1 MSNSE
6 NLRTDTPQEQ
16 PGSEERTG
24 LELAIVGM
32 AGRFPGA
39 DDLETFWN
47 NLKQG
52 VETLTF
58 FTDAELLA
66 RGADPR
72 QLHGPGYVKAAR
84 ELSKNEWFDAGFFGI
99 SPREAEVID
108 PQQRVLLESAWH
120 ALEDAGY
127 DTERF
132 SGVVGVYAGAR
143 MPGYLN
149 NLYSNPALVAEVS
162 DFTVQVANDKDYV
175 ALRVSYKLDLGGP
188 SITVQTACSTAL
200 VAVHLA
206 GQGLLS
212 GDCDIA
218 LAGGVGIRV
227 PEVGFQHT
235 EGQIYSPDG
244 HIRTFDAKAR
254 GTMFSSGVG
263 VVVLKRLDDALAAGD
278 AIRAIIRGSAVTNDA
293 AQKVGFTAPGVDG
306 QTRVVRAAMLTAEV
320 HPETMGYVEAHGTGT
335 QMGDPIEVTALSR
348 VYREQTQ
355 KKNFCALGSVKTNIG
370 HLGAAAGAASLIKT
384 VLALEHKE
392 IPASLLFDEPN
403 PECHLPESPFYVNTE
418 HRPWEVADGVPR
430 RAGISAFG
438 VGGTNAHVIVEEA
451 PARPPSGPSRPR
463 QLLVLSARSQEALEQ
478 MTGSLASY
486 LDAHRELPLAD
497 AAYTLAIGR
506 RPFDV
511 RRVVVAENH
520 EDAVRALRA
529 LDRDSSATAVVN
541 GKNRPVTFLFSGQ
554 GAQYPNMGRGLYES
568 EPVFRAEIDRA
579 CELLAPHL
587 GFDLRQVLY
596 PEGATEEAEKKLAE
610 THVTQPALFVIEHAL
625 ARLWMS
631 WGIEPES
638 MIGHSI
644 GEYVAATVAGV
655 FTLAEALK
663 LVAARGRLM
672 HGLPRGS
679 MVGVPLTEEELAA
692 VLPEGLSIAT
702 LNAPNRLVASGPD
715 SGIEEL
721 ERRLKE
727 KGVAASRLRT
737 SHAFHSPMMEPIL
750 APFLQEFAGIELQ
763 APKVPYVSN
772 VTGTWI
778 TAAEATDPAYWAR
791 HLRQAVRFSDGLAEL
806 LKEPARCLLE
816 VGPGKTL
823 ATFARQHPARA
834 KEQPALSSLR
844 HPKDKLND
852 LAFALRSLGE
862 LWAAGVGVDLAKL
875 YRREKRRRVSLPGYA
890 FERQRYWVEPG
901 DLSALAGPKV
911 AKKNEDIA
919 DWFYAPYWKPS
930 GPPALPAA
938 WAAGSEPAAGA
949 EPEAEPA
956 SWLVF
961 ADGRGLADQVV
972 TRLRGLGHRVA
983 TVVPGESF
991 AKLGSGAYT
1000 LAPGGAREYDA
1011 LLADLAADG
1020 GVPPRALHLW
1030 NVTEALPE
1038 LSPEAMIEAEARSF
1052 WSLFFFAQAVGR
1064 AGARQPIAIGVVS
1077 NNLHRVHGES
1087 YLAPEKAALQGPARV
1102 IPQEYPNLR
1111 VVAIDLALPASGAV
1125 EDAAL
1130 VDRLLAEMAEVPVV
1144 APIVAWRG
1152 EDRWVRAYEPVKLA
1166 PVGPSGLHFKKKGVY
1181 LVTGGLGGIGL
1192 TFAEFLAR
1200 DFQARLVPMGF
1211 SALPPRAEWEAW
1223 IGKHGERDR
1232 ISRRLLKLKELEA
1245 MGAEVEVVSADVGD
1259 EAQVRAAVDQALAR
1273 FGRIDGVI
1281 HAAGVAGR
1289 GLLQLKSPETAATVL
1304 APKLR
1309 GTLMLE
1315 RALAGQKLDFFVL
1328 CSSTIALAGGLGQVD
1343 YCAANSFL
1351 DAYAQARS
1359 GTNGSGANGT
1369 RVISINWGAW
1379 GEVGM
1384 AVDAG
1389 LIPGG
1394 AAAAG
1399 SPAAGGPPTLVP
1411 LHPLLDRSTFE
1422 TAAEAIYTTDF
1433 STDRHW
1439 VAAEHRVL
1447 GTATVPGTT
1456 YLEIA
1461 RAAYAH
1467 HAAVFEQHGGLGGV
1481 ELRDVFFLGPLMLAD
1496 GESKE
1501 VRTTLEKQGNGFSFR
1516 VASKGPPKTA
1526 GAEATWAAHVRGK
1539 VGPAPAPAGEAAP
1552 RFDIEELLARCADQ
1566 VVEFN
1571 EPVMMGEGG
1580 VVRWGPRWQSLKRVH
1595 MGAAGKGEALAVLE
1609 LPEEFAAEAGS
1620 FGLHPALVDVATGIL
1635 GFIEE
1640 GNFLP
1645 LSYKRLEMRKPLPA
1659 KIYSYL
1665 RRQGE
1670 PGGGKETLSVDV
1682 SLLDES
1688 GEELVRID
1696 QFTLKRVGEAVDTL
1710 RRSAEATGRQPSA
1723 PAEGEPAAQPARPA
1737 ATPAPG
1743 ATTDA
1748 AFDPDAGSG
1757 ILPHEGVEA
1766 LRRVLAK
1773 DHSFAQLA
1781 TTSKDLAALF
1791 EQVNSLTRASL
1802 AGRGDGVQA
1811 KRSSHARPSLSTA
1824 YMAPRNP
1831 MEEKLAEIWKGSLG
1845 IEQIGIHDNFFDL
1858 GGDSVMGIQLVAR
1871 ANDAGLELS
1880 PEQLF
1885 EHQTIAELAVLVAPL
1900 DALLESSA
1908 PAGSAAATAGEDV
1921 AGVSLEGAEL
1931 EEVFSQL
1938 GEAR

>member
-1 MSNSE
+1 MS
-6 NLRTDTPQEQ
+6 Q
-16 PGSEERTG
+16 ERTG
-24 LELAIVGM
+24 LEIAIVGM

-39 DDLETFWN
+39 DDLETFWS

-58 FTDAELLA
+58 FTETELEA
-66 RGADPR
+66 RGADLR
-72 QLHGPGYVKAAR
+72 QLRAPGYVKAAR
-84 ELSKNEWFDAGFFGI
+84 ELNRSEWFDAGFFGI

-108 PQQRVLLESAWH
+108 PQQRVFLESSWH
-120 ALEDAGY
+120 ALEDAGC

-132 SGVVGVYAGAR
+132 PGVVGVYAGAR

-175 ALRVSYKLDLGGP
+175 ATRVSYKLDLGGP

-212 GDCDIA
+212 GDCDLA
-218 LAGGVGIRV
+218 LAGGVGIRI
-227 PEVGFQHT
+227 PEVGFVHT

-278 AIRAIIRGSAVTNDA
+278 AIRAVIRGSAVTNDA
-293 AQKVGFTAPGVDG
+293 ANKVGFTAPGVDG
-306 QTRVVRAAMLTAEV
+306 QTRVVRAALLTAEV
-320 HPETMGYVEAHGTGT
+320 HPETISYVEAHGTGT
-335 QMGDPIEVTALSR
+335 QMGDPIEVTALTR

-392 IPASLLFDEPN
+392 IPPSLLFDEPN

-451 PARPPSGPSRPR
+451 PAPAPSGPSRPW
-463 QLLVLSARSQEALEQ
+463 QLLTLAARSQDALET
-478 MTGSLASY
+478 MTGNLASH
-486 LDAHRELPLAD
+486 LDAHREVALAD
-497 AAYTLAIGR
+497 AAYTLALGR

-511 RRVVVAENH
+511 RRAVVAESH

-529 LDRDSSATAVVN
+529 LDRDSSVTAIPEV
-541 GKNRPVTFLFSGQ
+541 KNRPVTFLFSGQ
-554 GAQYPNMGRGLYES
+554 GAQYPNMGRGLYEGGRDLYES

-579 CELLAPHL
+579 CELLLPHL
-587 GFDLRQVLY
+587 GFDLREVLY
-596 PEGATEEAEKKLAE
+596 PAGATEEAEKKLAE
-610 THVTQPALFVIEHAL
+610 TYVTQPALFVIEHAL
-625 ARLWMS
+625 AKLWMD
-631 WGIEPES
+631 WGIQPES

-644 GEYVAATVAGV
+644 GEYVAATLAGV
-655 FTLAEALK
+655 FTLPDALK

-679 MVGVPLTEEELAA
+679 MIGVPLTEEDLSAL
-692 VLPEGLSIAT
+692 LPEGLSIAT

-715 SGIEEL
+715 SGIDEL

-750 APFLQEFAGIELQ
+750 APFIQEFSGLELA
-763 APKVPYVSN
+763 APKIPYVSN

-806 LKEPARCLLE
+806 LKQPERCLLE

-823 ATFARQHPARA
+823 ATFARQHPARPKA
-834 KEQPALSSLR
+834 QPALSSLR
-844 HPKDKLND
+844 HPKDRQHD
-852 LAFALRSLGE
+852 LAFALRALGE
-862 LWAAGVGVDLAKL
+862 MWAAGVPVDFGKL
-875 YRREKRRRVSLPGYA
+875 FRREQRRRVSLPGYP

-901 DLSALAGPKV
+901 DLAALAGLGKAV
-911 AKKNEDIA
+911 KKKEDIA

-930 GPPALPAA
+930 GPPSLPDA
-938 WAAGSEPAAGA
+938 WAVAGAGAEADAGA
-949 EPEAEPA
+949 EPG

-961 ADGRGLADQVV
+961 LDGRGLGERVV
-972 TRLRGLGHRVA
+972 ERLRSLGHSVA
-983 TVVPGESF
+983 TVAVGEAF
-991 AKLGSGAYT
+991 ARLGAGSYA
-1000 LAPGGAREYDA
+1000 LAPGHGKDYDA
-1011 LLADLAADG
+1011 LLADLAAAG
-1020 GVPPRALHLW
+1020 GLPSRVLHLW
-1030 NVTEALPE
+1030 NVTEAAELTVESLPD
-1038 LSPEAMIEAEARSF
+1038 AEARSF
-1052 WSLFFFAQAVGR
+1052 WSLFFLAQAVGK
-1064 AGARQPIAIGVVS
+1064 AGVRQPISIGVAS
-1077 NNLHRVHGES
+1077 NNLHRVAGER
-1087 YLAPEKAALQGPARV
+1087 YLAPEKAMLQGPAKV

-1111 VVAIDLALPASGAV
+1111 CLSIDLELPEKGAV
-1125 EDAAL
+1125 EDDVL
-1130 VDRLLAEMAEVPVV
+1130 VDRLLAEMFEVPAV

-1152 EDRWVRAYEPVKLA
+1152 DDRWVRSYEAVKLG
-1166 PVGPSGLHFKKKGVY
+1166 PVGAAGVQLKEKGVY

-1200 DFQARLVPMGF
+1200 ELRARLVLMGF
-1211 SALPPRAEWEAW
+1211 TALPERAEWDAW
-1223 IGKHGERDR
+1223 IEKHGARDR
-1232 ISRRLLKLKELEA
+1232 ISRRLAKLKELEA
-1245 MGAEVEVVSADVGD
+1245 MGAEVEVVTADVAD
-1259 EAQVRAAVDQALAR
+1259 EAQVSAAVEQALAR
-1273 FGRIDGVI
+1273 FGEIHGVI
-1281 HAAGVAGR
+1281 HAAGLAGR
-1289 GLLQLKSPETAATVL
+1289 GLLQLKAPETAAALL

-1309 GTLMLE
+1309 GTLVLDRVLG
-1315 RALAGQKLDFFVL
+1315 RALGSRPLDFFVL
-1328 CSSTIALAGGLGQVD
+1328 CSSTIALAGGFGQVD

-1351 DAYAQARS
+1351 DAFAQSRAGAR
-1359 GTNGSGANGT
+1359 GT

-1394 AAAAG
+1394 GAAAAG
-1399 SPAAGGPPTLVP
+1399 SQEQAIPAEP

-1422 TAAEAIYTTDF
+1422 SAAEAIYVTHF

-1447 GTATVPGTT
+1447 GTPTVPGTT

-1461 RAAYAH
+1461 RAAFEH
-1467 HAAVFEQHGGLGGV
+1467 HASIFEQHAGLGGV
-1481 ELRDVFFLGPLMLAD
+1481 ELRDVFFLGPLMLAE

-1501 VRTTLEKQGNGFSFR
+1501 VRTTLEKEGEGFSFR
-1516 VASKGPPKTA
+1516 VASKGAPKSP
-1526 GAEATWAAHVRGK
+1526 GGEATWQAHVRGK
-1539 VGPAPAPAGEAAP
+1539 VGPAPAQASAAQSGAAGEP
-1552 RFDIEELLARCADQ
+1552 GRRFDVAELLARCNGQ
-1566 VVEFN
+1566 TVEFN

-1595 MGAAGKGEALAVLE
+1595 IGNDEALAVLE
-1609 LPEEFAAEAGS
+1609 LPAEFVAEAAS

-1645 LSYKRLEMRKPLPA
+1645 LSYKRLEVRKPLPA

-1665 RRQGE
+1665 RRQRD
-1670 PGGGKETLSVDV
+1670 GGSKETLSVDV

-1696 QFTLKRVGEAVDTL
+1696 HFTLKRVGEAVDAL
-1710 RRSAEATGRQPSA
+1710 RRSAEATGRQASA
-1723 PAEGEPAAQPARPA
+1723 APETEPAVQPARAASAAAPA
-1737 ATPAPG
+1737 ASSDG
-1743 ATTDA
+1743 G
-1748 AFDPDAGSG
+1748 FDPDAGGG

-1766 LRRVLAK
+1766 LRRVLAR
-1773 DHSFAQLA
+1773 DRRFAQLA
-1781 TTSKDLAALF
+1781 TTAKDLHFLF
-1791 EQVNSLTRASL
+1791 EQINSMTRASL
-1802 AGRGDGVQA
+1802 AGRADGGQA
-1811 KRSSHARPSLSTA
+1811 KRASHARPSLATA
-1824 YMAPRNP
+1824 FIAPRNP
-1831 MEEKLAEIWKGSLG
+1831 VEEKLAEIWKGSLG
-1845 IEQIGIHDNFFDL
+1845 IEQIGVQDNFFDL

-1885 EHQTIAELAVLVAPL
+1885 EHQTIAELA
-1900 DALLESSA
+1900 ALLA
-1908 PAGSAAATAGEDV
+1908 PMEAMLQETASPAEAAAVASEDL

-1938 GEAR
+1938 GEA